1 VAADVGIAA
10 ATALMGA
17 VQNMVRQSGEAD
29 ADSVRAVLKRTMI
42 ERLRID
48 GKAAPALNSPHVIL
62 LVGVNGVG
70 KTATAGKLAGLY
82 GRQGKRV
89 VLVAADTFRAAAGE
103 QLELW
108 GRRVGAEVVRHQ
120 AGGDPAAVAYDGV
133 AAAQARKADVALV
146 DTAGRLHTKSNLMDE
161 LRKVKR
167 TLGKAMPGAPHDVW
181 LILDATVGQNG
192 LAQARQFHEAL
203 GVTGVIL
210 TKLDGTAK
218 GGIVLAVTG
227 ELGLPV
233 RYIGVGEGVEDLQAF
248 EPEAFVDALLGE
260 S

>member
-1 VAADVGIAA
+1 
-10 ATALMGA
+10 MSP
-17 VQNMVRQSGEAD
+17 QR
-29 ADSVRAVLKRTMI
+29 VLVFFFN
-42 ERLRID
+42 D
-48 GKAAPALNSPHVIL
+48 
-62 LVGVNGVG
+62 
-70 KTATAGKLAGLY
+70 TATTEIYTLSLHDAL
-82 GRQGKRV
+82 
-89 VLVAADTFRAAAGE
+89 
-103 QLELW
+103 
-108 GRRVGAEVVRHQ
+108 
-120 AGGDPAAVAYDGV
+120 PICV

-167 TLGKAMPGAPHDVW
+167 TLGKAIPGAPHDVW

-218 GGIVLAVTG
+218 GGIVLAVAG

>member
-1 VAADVGIAA
+1 
-10 ATALMGA
+10 
-17 VQNMVRQSGEAD
+17 
-29 ADSVRAVLKRTMI
+29 MI
-42 ERLRID
+42 RRPPRSTLF
-48 GKAAPALNSPHVIL
+48 PYTTLF
-62 LVGVNGVG
+62 
-70 KTATAGKLAGLY
+70 
-82 GRQGKRV
+82 KRV

-218 GGIVLAVTG
+218 GGIVLAVAG

-260 S
+260 SWKTG